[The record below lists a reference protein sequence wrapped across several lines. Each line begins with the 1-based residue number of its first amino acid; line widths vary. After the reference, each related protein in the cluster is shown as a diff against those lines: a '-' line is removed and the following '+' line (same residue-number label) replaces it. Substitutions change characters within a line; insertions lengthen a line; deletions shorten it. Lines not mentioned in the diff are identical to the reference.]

1 MSLSRGRVY
10 DETVSQPLLPILIQV
25 FVFVFVF
32 VSIIR
37 PRCNSMGIILN
48 VAVVLVCP

>member
-25 FVFVFVF
+25 FVFVFV
-32 VSIIR
+32 SIIC